1 MMCSAGGA
9 PARSLKSRS
18 GSARRNDWIREL
30 GILQSHLELLGRSS
44 ELPSQKDWI
53 ASAPKCLSLLYLRRI
68 ADPRSN
74 VTVGYGELGPLGML
88 PAPAPARK
96 LGMLRRTV
104 SSSQSSERP
113 AWLGPYSEIP
123 SYLTG
128 DLVGDYG
135 WDSSGL
141 STSPESLFRNR
152 DLELIHARWAMS
164 GSLGCLL
171 PELLSS
177 YSGVEFGES
186 VWFKA
191 GSQIFSSSGLDY
203 LGNSNLIH
211 AQSILA
217 ILFFQVAL
225 MGLAEGYRVAGGPLG
240 DASGLYPGG
249 SFDPLGLGEDPSTL
263 QELQLKEIKN
273 GRLAMLSILGMY
285 FQAPLLVKVL
295 LLIGLITLLILR
307 LLMGLLML

>member
-1 MMCSAGGA
+1 MGISQDGVLLAGADFRCWGPALGRGFSSSLSGLSSA
-9 PARSLKSRS
+9 RS
-18 GSARRNDWIREL
+18 GSSR
-30 GILQSHLELLGRSS
+30 
-44 ELPSQKDWI
+44 
-53 ASAPKCLSLLYLRRI
+53 
-68 ADPRSN
+68 
-74 VTVGYGELGPLGML
+74 
-88 PAPAPARK
+88 
-96 LGMLRRTV
+96 MLRRTV
-104 SSSQSSERP
+104 SSVQSSDRP

-123 SYLTG
+123 SYLSG

-141 STSPESLFRNR
+141 SSNPESLLRNR
-152 DLELIHARWAMS
+152 ELELIHARWAMS

-171 PELLSS
+171 PEILSS

-263 QELQLKEIKN
+263 QELQLK
-273 GRLAMLSILGMY
+273 RSRMVVS
-285 FQAPLLVKVL
+285 
-295 LLIGLITLLILR
+295 
-307 LLMGLLML
+307 

>member
-1 MMCSAGGA
+1 MGSSLSSSGKGLGCSHSLLGLVSGSGFFTRSRGVLNSLWSGSDWVGCDS
-9 PARSLKSRS
+9 RSL
-18 GSARRNDWIREL
+18 
-30 GILQSHLELLGRSS
+30 RSS
-44 ELPSQKDWI
+44 ECSVWDSAGVHELSGSRVLKEAVISSKD
-53 ASAPKCLSLLYLRRI
+53 SLSRFSRSRR
-68 ADPRSN
+68 DQGSGKGRWVSCS
-74 VTVGYGELGPLGML
+74 
-88 PAPAPARK
+88 K
-96 LGMLRRTV
+96 SLRRTV
-104 SSSQSSERP
+104 SSSQSSDRP

-123 SYLTG
+123 SYLSG

-141 STSPESLFRNR
+141 SSNPESLIRNR
-152 DLELIHARWAMS
+152 ELELIHARWAMS

-186 VWFKA
+186 VWFKS

-203 LGNSNLIH
+203 LGNSNLVH

-249 SFDPLGLGEDPSTL
+249 SFDPLGLGKDPFANWSDHIADPSVA
-263 QELQLKEIKN
+263 N
-273 GRLAMLSILGMY
+273 GFAYATKFSPSAL
-285 FQAPLLVKVL
+285 F
-295 LLIGLITLLILR
+295 
-307 LLMGLLML
+307 

>member
-1 MMCSAGGA
+1 MG
-9 PARSLKSRS
+9 
-18 GSARRNDWIREL
+18 IREL

-68 ADPRSN
+68 ADPLSN
-74 VTVGYGELGPLGML
+74 VTV
-88 PAPAPARK
+88 
-96 LGMLRRTV
+96 
-104 SSSQSSERP
+104 
-113 AWLGPYSEIP
+113 
-123 SYLTG
+123 
-128 DLVGDYG
+128 
-135 WDSSGL
+135 
-141 STSPESLFRNR
+141 
-152 DLELIHARWAMS
+152 
-164 GSLGCLL
+164 GCLL

-203 LGNSNLIH
+203 LGNPNLIH

-285 FQAPLLVKVL
+285 FQAL
-295 LLIGLITLLILR
+295 
-307 LLMGLLML
+307 